1 MLSIK
6 MKHKKL
12 IKDSLIKL
20 CMKERQKKST
30 YVSSTWQQLYDF
42 QVCHGNDPVA
52 LATLNQMPLC
62 QWARQSSGGQLQSP
76 IHLCLRS
83 ADPSQLHLPLH
94 WIIAD
99 ENKTLTIF
107 VTYLS
112 FLSVNLFKRN
122 VVNIFSISSL

>member
-42 QVCHGNDPVA
+42 QVYHRNDPVA

-62 QWARQSSGGQLQSP
+62 QYAREGSGGQLQSP
-76 IHLCLRS
+76 IHLCLSS
-83 ADPSQLHLPLH
+83 ADPSQLYLPLH
-94 WIIAD
+94 
-99 ENKTLTIF
+99 
-107 VTYLS
+107 
-112 FLSVNLFKRN
+112 
-122 VVNIFSISSL
+122 

>member
-6 MKHKKL
+6 MKHKKS

-42 QVCHGNDPVA
+42 QVCHGNDTVA

-62 QWARQSSGGQLQSP
+62 QYAREGSGGQLQSP

-94 WIIAD
+94 
-99 ENKTLTIF
+99 
-107 VTYLS
+107 
-112 FLSVNLFKRN
+112 
-122 VVNIFSISSL
+122 